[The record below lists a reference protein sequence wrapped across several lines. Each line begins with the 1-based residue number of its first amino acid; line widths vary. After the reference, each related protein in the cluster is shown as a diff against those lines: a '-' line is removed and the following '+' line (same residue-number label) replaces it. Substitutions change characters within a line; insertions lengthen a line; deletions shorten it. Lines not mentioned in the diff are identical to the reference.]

1 LDVRKTPEPDPHA
14 TAGQA
19 FLQRI
24 GPAGMALFLVL
35 AVLVTWICLTSGRD
49 PVPGYAAP
57 QTTEY
62 YAAHLDE
69 LAEELKTNVFPA
81 LPEYTMSAAAEDGG
95 TTVTVTIDSEHFVA
109 GRGAILRYFD
119 ESLFSFERGGT
130 A

>member
-1 LDVRKTPEPDPHA
+1 MDEKKPPEQQNNL

-19 FLQRI
+19 FVKTIR
-24 GPAGMALFLVL
+24 PAGMALFLIL

-62 YAAHLDE
+62 YAEHLGE
-69 LAEELKTNVFPA
+69 LAEELETNVFPA
-81 LPEYTMSAAAEDGG
+81 LPDYTMSAAVEDGAS
-95 TTVTVTIDSEHFVA
+95 TVTVTIDSEHFVA

-130 A
+130 E

>member
-1 LDVRKTPEPDPHA
+1 MDVKKSPEQEPHA

-19 FLQRI
+19 FIHRI
-24 GPAGMALFLVL
+24 GPAGMALFLIL

-49 PVPGYAAP
+49 PVPGYTAP

-62 YAAHLDE
+62 YAGHLGE
-69 LAEELKTNVFPA
+69 LAEELETNVFPA
-81 LPEYTMSAAAEDGG
+81 LPDYTMSAVAEDGAS
-95 TTVTVTIDSEHFVA
+95 TVTVTVDSEHFVA

-130 A
+130 E

>member
-1 LDVRKTPEPDPHA
+1 MDVKKTPEQEPHA

-19 FLQRI
+19 FIQRI
-24 GPAGMALFLVL
+24 GPAGMALFLIL
-35 AVLVTWICLTSGRD
+35 AVLVTWICLTTGRD

-69 LAEELKTNVFPA
+69 LAEELETNVFPA
-81 LPEYTMSAAAEDGG
+81 LPDYTMSAAADDGAA
-95 TTVTVTIDSEHFVA
+95 TVTVTIDSEHFVA
-109 GRGAILRYFD
+109 GRAAILRYFD
-119 ESLFSFERGGT
+119 ESLFSFERGLT

>member
-1 LDVRKTPEPDPHA
+1 MDVRKPPEPDPHA

-24 GPAGMALFLVL
+24 GPAGMALFLIL

-69 LAEELKTNVFPA
+69 LAEELETNVFPA
-81 LPEYTMSAAAEDGG
+81 LPEYTMSAAVPDGG
-95 TTVTVTIDSEHFVA
+95 TTVTVMIDSEHFVA